1 MSEGR
6 PPQVREAREGSRAYD
21 RVDVLLLAAFGPELA
36 PLKPAFASSLLA
48 ASPAAEDAPAP
59 AGSMN
64 GRIGPRSLCVRAI
77 TCGIGLSAAAAY
89 SSFQIRETR
98 PRAVILLGTCGAYRA
113 CAPCAPREAATLAI
127 GDVIVSRRI
136 VLADWATI
144 EGHAQFP
151 PATAEP
157 ISADAGLVESLA
169 RAGAA
174 RADVANTLGI
184 TVKDDVA
191 TRIAKSTG
199 AEVEHLEAYGVATA
213 SAVSGVPFAA
223 VLGVANAVGSAG
235 RAEWRSHHVRASEA
249 AARLVLTWIQ
259 TLAAEGLAPRV
270 P

>member
-1 MSEGR
+1 MGRVSEGR
-6 PPQVREAREGSRAYD
+6 PQEVREPRACD

-36 PLKPAFASSLLA
+36 PLKPAFASSLSA
-48 ASPAAEDAPAP
+48 ASPTGEDAPTP
-59 AGSMN
+59 AGTMN
-64 GRIGPRSLCVRAI
+64 GRIASLSVRAL
-77 TCGIGLSAAAAY
+77 TCGIGLPAAAAY
-89 SSFQIRETR
+89 SSVQIREAR
-98 PRAVILLGTCGAYRA
+98 PRAVVLLGTCGAYRA
-113 CAPCAPREAATLAI
+113 FAPREAAALAI

-136 VLADWATI
+136 VLVDWATI

-157 ISADAGLVESLA
+157 ISADASLVESLA

-174 RADVANTLGI
+174 PADVANTLGI

-191 TRIAKSTG
+191 ARIAKSTG

-213 SAVSGVPFAA
+213 SAASGVPFAA

-259 TLAAEGLAPRV
+259 
-270 P
+270 